1 MYKMLANQ
9 RRRYTIH
16 YLKEQGG
23 TVPLGLLAEQ
33 VSAWEHDT
41 SLDQITSNER
51 KAVYTALQQRH
62 LPKLDD
68 ASIVK
73 FDKRAG
79 TVEAT
84 DELRNIDIYAEIV
97 PSGSFPWSQYYLGL
111 ASISVALMLAVWAG
125 AYPLAALPD
134 IAWGVFVSVAFAFS
148 AIVHVVMTREM
159 KLGEKPE
166 PPVKQGD
173 Q

>member
-16 YLKEQGG
+16 YLKEQDG

-68 ASIVK
+68 AGIIE

-79 TVEAT
+79 TVEPT
-84 DELRNIDIYAEIV
+84 DSLQKIDIYAEIV
-97 PSGSFPWSQYYLGL
+97 EEGEFPWSQYYLGL
-111 ASISVALMLAVWAG
+111 SMITLALMAAVWAN

-148 AIVHVVMTREM
+148 AIIHVVMTREM
-159 KLGEKPE
+159 KLGEEPE
-166 PPVKQGD
+166 PPAKQG
-173 Q
+173 

>member
-16 YLKEQGG
+16 YLKEQDG

-41 SLDQITSNER
+41 SLDQITSNQR

-68 ASIVK
+68 AGIVN

-84 DELRNIDIYAEIV
+84 DSLQTIDIYAEV
-97 PSGSFPWSQYYLGL
+97 VEEGEFPWSQYYLGL
-111 ASISVALMLAVWAG
+111 STITLALMVAVWAN

-134 IAWGVFVSVAFAFS
+134 IAWGIFCAVSFTVS
-148 AIVHVVMTREM
+148 AIVHVFVTREM
-159 KLGEKPE
+159 KLGSTPE
-166 PPVKQGD
+166 PPGKHGD